1 MKRSGTV
8 PQGPISKK
16 MIRVVIT
23 GICGRMG
30 RCITRC
36 VAQQTD
42 MQLVGAIQYPS
53 HPHIGSDAGVVAG
66 IGDIGVP
73 ITGKRDDVL
82 QNADVVI
89 EFSKP
94 EAALEYLQQVV
105 NIDKAIVIG
114 TTGFDSDELATVK
127 ALASDIRCVMAPN
140 MSLGVNVMIQALDLI
155 AKALGDDYNIE
166 VIEAHHSHKV
176 DSPSGTA
183 LRLAETVTE
192 TLGQDLGEVGIYGRR
207 GIIGVRPKKQIG
219 IHAVRGGDIAGDH
232 TVLFTTEGEQL
243 SIVHRSHSRE
253 AFAKGA
259 IRAARWVVNAPKG
272 LHDVS
277 EILFHSQKHA

>member
-1 MKRSGTV
+1 
-8 PQGPISKK
+8 
-16 MIRVVIT
+16 MIRVVII
-23 GICGRMG
+23 GVCGRMG

-36 VAQQTD
+36 IRQQTD
-42 MQLVGAIQYPS
+42 MRLVGAIQYPA
-53 HPHIGSDAGVVAG
+53 HPYIGSDAGVVAG
-66 IGDIGVP
+66 IGDIGVT
-73 ITGKRDDVL
+73 IAGELDHVL
-82 QNADVVI
+82 ENADVVI

-94 EAALEYLQQVV
+94 KATLGYLRQIV
-105 NIDKAIVIG
+105 NTDKAMVIG
-114 TTGFDSDELATVK
+114 TTGFTGDELATIK
-127 ALASDIRCVMAPN
+127 TLASQTRCVMAPN
-140 MSLGVNVMIQALDLI
+140 MSLGVNVMIQVLDLI

-166 VIEAHHSHKV
+166 IIEAHHSRKV

-192 TLGQDLGEVGIYGRR
+192 TLARDLGEVGIYGRR

-243 SIVHRSHSRE
+243 SVVHRAHSRE

-277 EILFHSQKHA
+277 EILFHSQKHD

>member
-1 MKRSGTV
+1 
-8 PQGPISKK
+8 

-73 ITGKRDDVL
+73 ITGKLGDVL

-183 LRLAETVTE
+183 LRLAEMVTE